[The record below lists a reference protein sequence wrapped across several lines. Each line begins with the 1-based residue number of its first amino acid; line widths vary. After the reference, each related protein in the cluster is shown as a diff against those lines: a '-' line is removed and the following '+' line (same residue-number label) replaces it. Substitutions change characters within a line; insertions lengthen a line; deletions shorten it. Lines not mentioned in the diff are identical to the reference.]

1 MGKVSNSKL
10 QIDKVKM
17 GLITG
22 KFIVI
27 YHNFKLQ
34 KLEI

>member
-1 MGKVSNSKL
+1 MSSFKL
-10 QIDKVKM
+10 QVSKVKT
-17 GLITG
+17 GLTTG
-22 KFIVI
+22 RFIVI